1 MMDVEEDLGDE
12 AKPQSNPFGLG
23 KLSKALS
30 YRVLSR
36 HLDFE
41 CIDHAKLWQNRKKD
55 DFVFVEFLAQR
66 HPLSVCFLIVGAEV
80 AFFKDWLMIDLENIC
95 EGQAGP

>member
-1 MMDVEEDLGDE
+1 MNVEEDLGDE

-23 KLSKALS
+23 KLSKASS
-30 YRVLSR
+30 YRVLGR

-55 DFVFVEFLAQR
+55 DFVFVEFLTQR
-66 HPLSVCFLIVGAEV
+66 HPLSVHFRIIVAEV
-80 AFFKDWLMIDLENIC
+80 AFLKDWLMIGLENIC
-95 EGQAGP
+95 EGLK